1 MYALLF
7 VILEWRTAVE
17 WLNYH
22 HLLYFYTVARE
33 GSVTKASEVL
43 RLAQPT
49 LSGQIRKLEESLDEK
64 LFVREGRNL
73 ALTDV
78 GRMVY
83 RYAEEI
89 FSLGREM
96 QDALRGRPTN
106 RPAKLL
112 VGISDAVPK
121 LVCHRLLET
130 ALKLDDPVE
139 LVLHEGKTN
148 DLLAAL
154 AVQEYD
160 VVLTD
165 APLGPPVRVKAF
177 NHSLGGC
184 GIGFFGEPALARRHR
199 KGFPKSLD
207 GAPML
212 LPTASTSLRH
222 SLDLWFDSVDVRPTS
237 IAEIEDSALMKVFG
251 QHGAGIFAA
260 PIVVADEI
268 RKMHGVHLV
277 GRTEEV
283 REKFYAI
290 TVERRITHPAV
301 AAIADAARDELL
313 S

>member
-1 MYALLF
+1 M
-7 VILEWRTAVE
+7 E

-33 GSVTKASEVL
+33 GSVTKASKVL

-64 LFVREGRNL
+64 LFRREGRHL
-73 ALTDV
+73 ALTEV
-78 GRMVY
+78 GQLVY

-121 LVCHRLLET
+121 LVCHRVLRG
-130 ALKLDDPVE
+130 ALDLDEPVE
-139 LVLHEGKTN
+139 LVLHEGKTT

-160 VVLTD
+160 MVLTD
-165 APLGPPVRVKAF
+165 APLGPDVRVKAF
-177 NHSLGGC
+177 NHPLGGC
-184 GIGFFGEPALARRHR
+184 GVSFFAEPSLARRFR
-199 KGFPKSLD
+199 PRFPQSLD
-207 GAPML
+207 GAPLL
-212 LPTASTSLRH
+212 LPTANTSLRH
-222 SLDLWFDSVDVRPTS
+222 SLDLWFDEIDVRPS
-237 IAEIEDSALMKVFG
+237 VVAEIEDTALLKMFG
-251 QHGAGIFAA
+251 QHGTGIFPA
-260 PIVVADEI
+260 PSVIEDQI
-268 RKMHGVHLV
+268 REMHGVHVV
-277 GRTEEV
+277 GRTRDV
-283 REKFYAI
+283 REEFYAI

-301 AAIADAARDELL
+301 AAIAETARQGLFEG
-313 S
+313 

>member
-1 MYALLF
+1 M
-7 VILEWRTAVE
+7 E

-33 GSVTKASEVL
+33 GSVTKASQVL

-49 LSGQIRKLEESLDEK
+49 LSGQIRKLEEAFDEK
-64 LFVREGRNL
+64 LFLREGRNL

-83 RYAEEI
+83 RYADEI

-106 RPAKLL
+106 RPARLL

-130 ALKLDDPVE
+130 ALKMEEPVE

-148 DLLAAL
+148 DLLGAL
-154 AVQEYD
+154 ALQEYD
-160 VVLTD
+160 MVLTD
-165 APLGPPVRVKAF
+165 APLGPSVRVKAF

-184 GIGFFGEPALARRHR
+184 GVGFFGTPDLARRHR
-199 KGFPKSLD
+199 RGFPESLD
-207 GAPML
+207 DAPML
-212 LPTASTSLRH
+212 LPTSNTSLRH
-222 SLDLWFDSVDVRPTS
+222 SLDLWFEELDVRPRS
-237 IAEIEDSALMKVFG
+237 VAEIEDTALLKVFG
-251 QHGAGIFAA
+251 QHGTGIFAA

-268 RKMHGVHLV
+268 RKIHGVQLV
-277 GRTEEV
+277 GRTDEV
-283 REKFYAI
+283 REQFFAI
-290 TVERRITHPAV
+290 TVERRISHPAV
-301 AAIADAARDELL
+301 AAIADEARRGILA
-313 S
+313 

>member
-1 MYALLF
+1 M
-7 VILEWRTAVE
+7 ES
-17 WLNYH
+17 LNYH

-49 LSGQIRKLEESLDEK
+49 LSGQIRKLEEALDEK

-78 GRMVY
+78 GRVVY
-83 RYAEEI
+83 RYADEI

-96 QDALRGRPTN
+96 QDALRGRPSN

-130 ALKLDDPVE
+130 ALHLDEPVE
-139 LVLHEGKTN
+139 LVLYEGKTN

-165 APLGPPVRVKAF
+165 AALGPPVRVKAF

-184 GIGFFGEPALARRHR
+184 AVGFFAEKRLARRYR
-199 KGFPKSLD
+199 TGFPKSLE

-212 LPTASTSLRH
+212 LPTRNTSLRR
-222 SLDLWFDSVDVRPTS
+222 SLELWFDEVGVRPTAV
-237 IAEIEDSALMKVFG
+237 AEIEDTALMKVFG
-251 QHGAGIFAA
+251 QHGTGIFAA
-260 PIVVADEI
+260 PIVVSDEI
-268 RKMHGVHLV
+268 HKTHGVQLV
-277 GRTEEV
+277 GVSETV
-283 REKFYAI
+283 RKEFFAI
-290 TVERRITHPAV
+290 TVERRLTHPAV
-301 AAIADAARDELL
+301 AAIANAARDGLL

>member
-1 MYALLF
+1 M
-7 VILEWRTAVE
+7 E

-49 LSGQIRKLEESLDEK
+49 LSGQIRKLEESIDEK
-64 LFVREGRNL
+64 LFIRTGRKL

-78 GRMVY
+78 GQLVF

-89 FSLGREM
+89 FTLGREM

-121 LVCHRLLET
+121 LICHKLLAT
-130 ALKLDDPVE
+130 ALELDDPVE
-139 LVLHEGKTN
+139 LVLHEGKTT
-148 DLLAAL
+148 DLIASLAL
-154 AVQEYD
+154 QEYD
-160 VVLTD
+160 MVLTD
-165 APLGPPVRVKAF
+165 APLGPPVRVKAY

-184 GIGFFGEPALARRHR
+184 GVGFFSEPKLAKRLKRA
-199 KGFPKSLD
+199 FPKSLD
-207 GAPML
+207 GAPIL
-212 LPTASTSLRH
+212 LPTSNTSLRH
-222 SLDLWFDSVDVRPTS
+222 SLNRWFDSIDVRPS
-237 IAEIEDSALMKVFG
+237 VVAEIEDTALMKVFG
-251 QHGAGIFAA
+251 QYGSGIFAA
-260 PIVVADEI
+260 PIIVADEI
-268 RKMHGVHLV
+268 RKTHGVHLV

-283 REKFYAI
+283 REQFFAI

-301 AAIADAARDELL
+301 AAIAETARTGLL

>member
-1 MYALLF
+1 MFYPSLLSNGD
-7 VILEWRTAVE
+7 RDVE

-33 GSVTKASEVL
+33 GSVTRASKVL

-49 LSGQIRKLEESLDEK
+49 LSGQIRKLEESFDEK
-64 LFVREGRNL
+64 LFAREGRHL

-83 RYAEEI
+83 RYADEI

-130 ALKLDDPVE
+130 ALELDEAVE

-154 AVQEYD
+154 ALQEYD
-160 VVLTD
+160 MVLTD

-184 GIGFFGEPALARRHR
+184 GVGFFGEPKLARRHR

-212 LPTASTSLRH
+212 LPTSNTSLRH
-222 SLDLWFDSVDVRPTS
+222 SLDQWFDSVGVRPATM
-237 IAEIEDSALMKVFG
+237 AEIEDTALLKVFG
-251 QHGAGIFAA
+251 QHGTGIFAA

-268 RKMHGVHLV
+268 RKIHGVHLV
-277 GRTEEV
+277 GQTEEV
-283 REKFYAI
+283 REEFFAI

-301 AAIADAARDELL
+301 AAIANAARDGLL

>member
-1 MYALLF
+1 M
-7 VILEWRTAVE
+7 E

-49 LSGQIRKLEESLDEK
+49 LSGQIRKLEDSLAEK

-73 ALTDV
+73 ALTEV

-89 FSLGREM
+89 FTLGREM

-121 LVCHRLLET
+121 IVCHRLLKT
-130 ALKLDDPVE
+130 ALDLEDPVE

-148 DLLAAL
+148 GLLAAL

-160 VVLTD
+160 MVLTD
-165 APLGPPVRVKAF
+165 APLGPPLRVKAF

-184 GIGFFGEPALARRHR
+184 GIGFFGEPALAKRHR
-199 KGFPKSLD
+199 RSFPEGLD
-207 GAPML
+207 DAPML
-212 LPTASTSLRH
+212 LPTSNTTLRH
-222 SLDLWFDSVDVRPTS
+222 SLDRWFESVGVRPNPV
-237 IAEIEDSALMKVFG
+237 AEIEDTALMKVFG
-251 QHGAGIFAA
+251 QHGTGIFAA

-268 RKMHGVHLV
+268 RKSHGVHLV
-277 GRTEEV
+277 GSTEEV
-283 REKFYAI
+283 REEFFAI

-301 AAIADAARDELL
+301 AAIADAARDGFLD
-313 S
+313 

>member
-1 MYALLF
+1 
-7 VILEWRTAVE
+7 VQ

-33 GSVTKASEVL
+33 GSVTRASQAL

-49 LSGQIRKLEESLDEK
+49 LSGQIRKLEDALDEK
-64 LFVREGRNL
+64 LFVRAGRNL

-83 RYAEEI
+83 RYADEI

-121 LVCHRLLET
+121 LVCHRLLRT
-130 ALKLDDPVE
+130 ALELEDPVE

-148 DLLAAL
+148 DLLASL

-160 VVLTD
+160 MVLTD

-184 GIGFFGEPALARRHR
+184 GVGFFGQSRLARRYR
-199 KGFPKSLD
+199 KGFPGSLD

-212 LPTASTSLRH
+212 LPTSNTSLRH
-222 SLDLWFDSVDVRPTS
+222 SLELWFDSVGVRPDPV
-237 IAEIEDSALMKVFG
+237 AEIEDTALLKVFG
-251 QHGAGIFAA
+251 QHGTGIFAA

-268 RKMHGVHLV
+268 RKTHGVHLV
-277 GRTEEV
+277 GRTDEV
-283 REKFYAI
+283 REEFYAI
-290 TVERRITHPAV
+290 TVERRIKHPAI
-301 AAIADAARDELL
+301 AAIAEAARDGSL

>member
-1 MYALLF
+1 
-7 VILEWRTAVE
+7 VE

-33 GSVTKASEVL
+33 GSLTRAAEVL

-64 LFVREGRNL
+64 LFVRKGRNL
-73 ALTDV
+73 VLTDV
-78 GRMVY
+78 GRMAY
-83 RYAEEI
+83 RYADEI

-96 QDALRGRPTN
+96 MDSLRGRPTN
-106 RPAKLL
+106 RPARLL
-112 VGISDAVPK
+112 VGIADVVPK
-121 LVCHRLLET
+121 LLCHRLLQT
-130 ALKLDDPVE
+130 ALELDDPVQ

-154 AVQEYD
+154 GVQEYD

-177 NHSLGGC
+177 NHLLGGC
-184 GIGFFGEPALARRHR
+184 DIGFFAEPNLARRHR
-199 KGFPKSLD
+199 KGFPRSLD
-207 GAPML
+207 GAPLL
-212 LPTASTSLRH
+212 LPTPNTTLRQ
-222 SLDLWFDSVDVRPTS
+222 SLDTWFASLDVRPTVT
-237 IAEIEDSALMKVFG
+237 AEIEDTALMKVFG
-251 QHGAGIFAA
+251 QHGVGIVAA

-268 RKMHGVHLV
+268 RRLHGMHLV
-277 GRTEEV
+277 GRTDDV
-283 REKFYAI
+283 REHFYAI

-301 AAIADAARDELL
+301 AAIADAARGGIL